1 MLQFI
6 YDHSPIALQNIM
18 VSIQGKL
25 YEKQRYTKEYYEELE
40 RLRECQDPFELQEK
54 RMRNFYKY
62 IKNNSKYYNKKLLDF
77 SDSIDLENLE
87 KYPVLTKE
95 LVRLNVEDMVT
106 RDKND
111 LITLGTGGSTGKSL
125 KIYSSSLD
133 MSRKIAY
140 LDFFKEQHGVY
151 KGMRRVSV
159 GGRKIVPQKQKKK
172 NFWRYNEPLN
182 QLMISA
188 YHAEGENLKYYVQ
201 KLSDFKPE
209 TLDGFPTVLH
219 RISKYILENNI
230 NLTFTPIAIFPTA
243 ETLTDEMR
251 NDIENA
257 FNCPVRNQYASSEGS
272 PFITENTKGEYEIG
286 TMSGYFE
293 LEKVE
298 DKIYELIV
306 TGFYTTTTP
315 LFRYKIGDSVELYE
329 ELPENYTQKDIKIKR
344 IIGRN
349 NDFLKSSERGIITNV
364 YLSTAIREL
373 GNAVIDSQFVQ
384 NEIDLVEVNLVVAEG
399 TNNKRLIKKLETQL
413 KSRFGDRTRF
423 KYNFVDNISRTNGG
437 KKRFMI
443 NNLK

>member
-1 MLQFI
+1 
-6 YDHSPIALQNIM
+6 
-18 VSIQGKL
+18 
-25 YEKQRYTKEYYEELE
+25 
-40 RLRECQDPFELQEK
+40 
-54 RMRNFYKY
+54 
-62 IKNNSKYYNKKLLDF
+62 
-77 SDSIDLENLE
+77 
-87 KYPVLTKE
+87 
-95 LVRLNVEDMVT
+95 
-106 RDKND
+106 
-111 LITLGTGGSTGKSL
+111 
-125 KIYSSSLD
+125 
-133 MSRKIAY
+133 
-140 LDFFKEQHGVY
+140 
-151 KGMRRVSV
+151 VSV

-230 NLTFTPIAIFPTA
+230 KLTFTPIAIFPTA

-373 GNAVIDSQFVQ
+373 GNTVIDSQFVQ

>member
-6 YDHSPIALQNIM
+6 YDHSPIAFQNIM
-18 VSIQGKL
+18 VSVQGKL
-25 YEKQRYTKEYYEELE
+25 FEKQRYTKHYYNELVK
-40 RLRECQDPFELQEK
+40 LRSCKHPFELQKQRMQEFYNLIKTDSEFYQEK
-54 RMRNFYKY
+54 LVEFQ
-62 IKNNSKYYNKKLLDF
+62 DE
-77 SDSIDLENLE
+77 IDLNNLN

-95 LVRLNVEDMVT
+95 QVRTNVEKMVT
-106 RDKND
+106 KSSEE

-125 KIYSSSLD
+125 KVYSSAYD
-133 MSRKIAY
+133 MSRRIAY

-172 NFWRYNEPLN
+172 IFWRYNEPLN

-188 YHAEGENLKYYVQ
+188 YHAEGENLKHYVQ
-201 KLSDFKPE
+201 KLNDFKPE

-230 NLTFTPIAIFPTA
+230 KLTFTPIAIFPTA

-286 TMSGYFE
+286 AMSGYFE
-293 LEKVE
+293 LKKIE
-298 DKIYELIV
+298 DKVYELIV

-373 GNAVIDSQFVQ
+373 GNTVIDSQFVQ
-384 NEIDLVEVNLVVAEG
+384 NEIDLVEVNLVVAKG
-399 TNNKRLIKKLETQL
+399 TNNKKLINKLETQL
-413 KSRFGDRTRF
+413 RSRFGDRTQF
-423 KYNFVDNISRTNGG
+423 KYNFVNNIPRTNGG

>member
-1 MLQFI
+1 M
-6 YDHSPIALQNIM
+6 
-18 VSIQGKL
+18 
-25 YEKQRYTKEYYEELE
+25 
-40 RLRECQDPFELQEK
+40 
-54 RMRNFYKY
+54 
-62 IKNNSKYYNKKLLDF
+62 
-77 SDSIDLENLE
+77 
-87 KYPVLTKE
+87 
-95 LVRLNVEDMVT
+95 
-106 RDKND
+106 
-111 LITLGTGGSTGKSL
+111 
-125 KIYSSSLD
+125 
-133 MSRKIAY
+133 
-140 LDFFKEQHGVY
+140 
-151 KGMRRVSV
+151 
-159 GGRKIVPQKQKKK
+159 
-172 NFWRYNEPLN
+172 N

-230 NLTFTPIAIFPTA
+230 KLTFTPIAIFPTA

-373 GNAVIDSQFVQ
+373 GNTVIDSQFVQ

>member
-172 NFWRYNEPLN
+172 NFWRYNEPL
-182 QLMISA
+182 
-188 YHAEGENLKYYVQ
+188 
-201 KLSDFKPE
+201 
-209 TLDGFPTVLH
+209 
-219 RISKYILENNI
+219 
-230 NLTFTPIAIFPTA
+230 
-243 ETLTDEMR
+243 
-251 NDIENA
+251 
-257 FNCPVRNQYASSEGS
+257 NQYASSEGS